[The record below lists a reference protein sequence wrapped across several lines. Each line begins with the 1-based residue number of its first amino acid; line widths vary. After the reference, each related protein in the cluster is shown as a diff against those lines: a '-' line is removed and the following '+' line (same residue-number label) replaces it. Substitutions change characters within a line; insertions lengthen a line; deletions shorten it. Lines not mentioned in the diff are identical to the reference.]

1 MMLRPRIRFRW
12 ICAIAVLIIS
22 LTPLGPFDQEHAAG
36 DSEKRIYEGWLG
48 PRRDS
53 DRIRLSV
60 RFEGGRPV
68 EGRVRASRVFLSCE
82 EGSRR
87 VSFPAIKL
95 RFHRGGSF
103 EAEDYRAGGSEGL
116 ERYVRLEGGF
126 VEKSTRANG
135 SFFAFID
142 PPDDDPDRACG
153 TFFLVA
159 WKALLRR

>member
-12 ICAIAVLIIS
+12 ICVIAVLVIS
-22 LTPLGPFDQEHAAG
+22 STPLGPFDQDHAAG
-36 DSEKRIYEGWLG
+36 DSERLIYEGWLG

-60 RFEGGRPV
+60 TFEDGRPV
-68 EGRVRASRVFLSCE
+68 GGRVRASRVFLSCE

-87 VSFPAIKL
+87 VSFRTIKL
-95 RFHRGGSF
+95 HFHRGGSF
-103 EAEDYRAGGSEGL
+103 EAEGYGAGSSGGP

-126 VEKSTRANG
+126 VERSRRANG
-135 SFFAFID
+135 IFFAFMD

-153 TFFLVA
+153 TFSLVA